1 MSHRILFYGL
11 GPIGLRAAELAK
23 SRNDLQIVAAV
34 DIDPAM
40 VGMDLGDLLGLEST
54 MGVEVT
60 DDAITAV
67 AESRPDLIVHCTS
80 SWLQKVEIELLACL
94 EAGVSLVSS
103 TEELLWP
110 WLSNPEIAERLDK
123 AALASGAAILGT
135 GVNPGFIMDSLPL
148 FASSVCWEVRKADCR
163 RTLDAAQRR
172 MPFQRKVGVGLD
184 LEEFNAKA
192 DTGAFGHVGLR
203 ESIALLGAG
212 LGFKLD
218 TIEQGVEPIVAKS
231 EVRVGD
237 RVIPEGKVLGLR
249 NTGTGVCRGETLVTM
264 DFQAYF
270 GCESPMDEVI
280 LDSSPP
286 MHLQIPGGAH
296 GDLATAAM
304 LINAGV
310 RLLETGPGLKTM
322 LQIPLP
328 RVGA

>member
-1 MSHRILFYGL
+1 MSHRTLFYGL
-11 GPIGLRAAELAK
+11 GPIGLKAAELAK
-23 SRNDLQIVAAV
+23 NRSDLEIVAAV
-34 DIDPAM
+34 DVDPTL
-40 VGMDLGDLLGLEST
+40 VGKDLGNLLGLDPL
-54 MGVEVT
+54 GVEVT
-60 DDAITAV
+60 DDSITAV
-67 AESRPDLIVHCTS
+67 AMTRPDLIVHCTS
-80 SWLQKVEIELLACL
+80 SWLPRVETELLSCL
-94 EAGVSLVSS
+94 EAGVNIVSS

-110 WLSNPEIAERLDK
+110 CLSHPEIADRLDK

-148 FASSVCWEVRKADCR
+148 FASSVCWAVRKAECR

-172 MPFQRKVGVGLD
+172 IPFQNKVGVGLD
-184 LEEFNAKA
+184 LEEFEAKA
-192 DTGAFGHVGLR
+192 ATGAFGHIGLR

-212 LGFKLD
+212 LGFELD
-218 TIEQGVEPIVAKS
+218 KIEQAVEPIVA
-231 EVRVGD
+231 EHDVTVGD
-237 RVIPEGKVLGLR
+237 RTLGTGKVLGLR
-249 NTGTGVCRGETLVTM
+249 NTGTGSSAGETVISM

-270 GCESPMDEVI
+270 GCEAPMDEVI
-280 LDSSPP
+280 LDSDPP
-286 MHLQIPGGAH
+286 MHLQIPGGTH